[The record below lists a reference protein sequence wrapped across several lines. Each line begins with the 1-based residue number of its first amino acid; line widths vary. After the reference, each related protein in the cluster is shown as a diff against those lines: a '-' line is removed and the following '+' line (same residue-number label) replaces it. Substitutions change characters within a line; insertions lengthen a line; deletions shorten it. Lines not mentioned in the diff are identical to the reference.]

1 MRRLSVATSTGNDG
15 LAPHA
20 TQREQSTQRE
30 RLTNEHKRVLGGA
43 LVGTTIE
50 WFDCFIYAQAAG
62 LIFAT
67 QFFSPVSDQSPG
79 LAQIIAW
86 ASLGISFLFRPL
98 GAILAGHLGDRI
110 GRKPVLVVT
119 LVGMGLATFLMG
131 LLPNYAAWGIAA
143 PILLVLLRIMQGMSA
158 GGEWGGAALIAVE
171 HAPVLRRGYF
181 GAFPQLGVPLGMM
194 LATIMMLTLTA
205 AMSPEQ
211 FEAWGWRI
219 PFVSSL
225 VLILVGFFIRRSV
238 EESPVFTEMEQ
249 LRERSSAPLKDL
261 FAGHSKLVGLCALI
275 FAGNNAAGYLLIAF
289 FVSYGS
295 KTLGFPRPT
304 VLGIM
309 LLGSAAWFFSTLIS
323 GHISDIIGR
332 KTIFVW
338 GYAALILWSLPLW
351 LLVDTG
357 QIFLFALATIV
368 LGVLLGVT
376 YGPQSALYAEIFP
389 ASVRLSGLN
398 ISYALGS
405 IIGGAFAP
413 MISQMILEQTGNAI
427 YIGVY
432 IAVLC
437 FFSMLAVMAV
447 PKGIQ
452 GRSLRQ

>member
-1 MRRLSVATSTGNDG
+1 MTTSHGID
-15 LAPHA
+15 
-20 TQREQSTQRE
+20 E

-50 WFDCFIYAQAAG
+50 WFDFFIYAQAAG

-67 QFFSPVSDQSPG
+67 QFFNPVAQESPG

-86 ASLGISFLFRPL
+86 ASIGISFLFRPF
-98 GAILAGHLGDRI
+98 GAILAGHLGDRL
-110 GRKPVLVVT
+110 GRKPVLVLT

-131 LLPNYAAWGIAA
+131 LLPNYESWGIAA
-143 PILLVLLRIMQGMSA
+143 PILLVVLRIVQGMSA

-171 HAPVLRRGYF
+171 HAPGLRRGYF

-194 LATIMMLTLTA
+194 LAAIMMLTLTA
-205 AMSPEQ
+205 AMTPEQ

-219 PFVSSL
+219 PFLSSL
-225 VLILVGFFIRRSV
+225 ALILVGVFIRRSV

-261 FAGHSKLVGLCALI
+261 FAGHSKLVGQCALI

-295 KTLGFPRPT
+295 KTLGFPRPM

-309 LLGSAAWFFSTLIS
+309 LLGSGAWFVSTLVS
-323 GHISDIIGR
+323 GHISDVIGR
-332 KTIFVW
+332 RAVFFW
-338 GYAALILWSLPLW
+338 GYVALILWSLPQW
-351 LLVDTG
+351 VLVDSG
-357 QIFLFALATIV
+357 EIFLFALATVI
-368 LGVLLGVT
+368 LGILLGVT
-376 YGPQSALYAEIFP
+376 YGPQSALYAEMFP

-413 MISQMILEQTGNAI
+413 MISQMILERTGNAV

-437 FFSMLAVMAV
+437 VCSMLAVVAV

-452 GRSLRQ
+452 GRALGE

>member
-1 MRRLSVATSTGNDG
+1 MTTSHGIEP
-15 LAPHA
+15 ARQA
-20 TQREQSTQRE
+20 STSE
-30 RLTNEHKRVLGGA
+30 KLTNDHKRVLGGA

-50 WFDCFIYAQAAG
+50 WFDFFIYAQAAG

-67 QFFSPVSDQSPG
+67 QFFNPVADASPG

-86 ASLGISFLFRPL
+86 ASLGISFLFRPF

-110 GRKPVLVVT
+110 GRKPVLVLT

-131 LLPNYAAWGIAA
+131 LMPNYEAWGIAA
-143 PILLVLLRIMQGMSA
+143 PILFVVLRIVQGMSA

-205 AMSPEQ
+205 AMTPEQ

-219 PFVSSL
+219 PFLSSL
-225 VLILVGFFIRRSV
+225 ALILVGVFIRRAV

-261 FAGHSKLVGLCALI
+261 FAGHSKLVGQCALI

-295 KTLGFPRPT
+295 QTLGFPRPV

-309 LLGSAAWFFSTLIS
+309 LLGSGAWFISTLVS
-323 GHISDIIGR
+323 GHISDVIGR
-332 KTIFVW
+332 RAVFFW
-338 GYAALILWSLPLW
+338 GYAALILWSLPQW
-351 LLVDTG
+351 VLVDSG
-357 QIFLFALATIV
+357 EIFLFALATIV
-368 LGVLLGVT
+368 LGILLGVT
-376 YGPQSALYAEIFP
+376 YGPQSALYAEMFP
-389 ASVRLSGLN
+389 ATVRLSGLN

-413 MISQMILEQTGNAI
+413 MISQMILERTGNAI

-437 FFSMLAVMAV
+437 VCSMLAVAAV
-447 PKGIQ
+447 PKAIQ
-452 GRSLRQ
+452 GRALGE

>member
-1 MRRLSVATSTGNDG
+1 MTTSHGIEP
-15 LAPHA
+15 ARQA
-20 TQREQSTQRE
+20 STSE
-30 RLTNEHKRVLGGA
+30 KLTNEHKRVLGGA

-50 WFDCFIYAQAAG
+50 WFDFFIYAQAAG

-67 QFFSPVSDQSPG
+67 QFFNPVADSSPG

-86 ASLGISFLFRPL
+86 ASLGISFLFRPF

-110 GRKPVLVVT
+110 GRKPVLVLT

-131 LLPNYAAWGIAA
+131 LLPNYEAWGIAA
-143 PILLVLLRIMQGMSA
+143 PILLVVLRIVQGMSA

-205 AMSPEQ
+205 AMTPEQ
-211 FEAWGWRI
+211 FETWGWRI
-219 PFVSSL
+219 PFLSSL
-225 VLILVGFFIRRSV
+225 ALILVGFFIRRSV

-261 FAGHSKLVGLCALI
+261 FAGYSKLVAQCALI

-295 KTLGFPRPT
+295 QTLGFARPV

-309 LLGSAAWFFSTLIS
+309 LLGSGAWFISTLVS
-323 GHISDIIGR
+323 GHISDVIGR
-332 KTIFVW
+332 RAVFFW
-338 GYAALILWSLPLW
+338 GYVALILWSLPQW
-351 LLVDTG
+351 VLVDSG
-357 QIFLFALATIV
+357 EIFLFALATIV
-368 LGVLLGVT
+368 LGILLGVT
-376 YGPQSALYAEIFP
+376 YGPQSALYAEMFP

-437 FFSMLAVMAV
+437 VCSMLAVVAV

-452 GRSLRQ
+452 GRALGE